1 MFQGVKGCAIDQET
15 SELPRFSTQSEA
27 TRIAIETRT
36 WHFAVSVFPK
46 KSIASVCS
54 DPAGVHGE
62 LQDMNSFLS
71 PGMRL
76 MGRVGFARKFQV
88 LFLLFIL
95 PLAGSAWFI
104 TKDYRN
110 KLEVIS
116 GEQSGVRQLLALD
129 DLNVELSAQRDHAA
143 RWKAADILRE
153 PTPAARE
160 AMAGVDAG
168 IPRITK
174 ALQGVNAVLVQ
185 ESAPA
190 DTMARYKALQAA
202 VTGLDTAS
210 LRTVGWW
217 PDGYDRFTTVL
228 NLVQAL
234 REQIAMDSG
243 LILDPWLE
251 TYMLMQLSTQ
261 QVPDLI
267 ERIGRLSSVGQTSV
281 ASGQF
286 SLQSRLQMRD
296 LRGRIDDSKEQ
307 MNKAASLLLSKLPEQ
322 LRPWADTYAG
332 VKQVLESELK
342 VIDDGVFGGSIKLK
356 PEEFEKSIDT
366 LTNSTSGL
374 RKHSLESLNGRL
386 DYYHESSNME
396 FIPLAVVFC
405 VLVAMAMYLFACL
418 QSSIRNSARGI
429 TTLAE
434 SLRDG
439 NLCVEVAVQGRDEL
453 AAISKA
459 LNVAVVQLRT
469 SLLGVNQET
478 LRVGD
483 AVLTLTAQSSGTLN
497 EVEDQQQQIS
507 QIATA
512 ATELAATSQGVARS
526 CEQASESARHTRH
539 IAEQSSQDSQRTTD
553 SIQQLNQRLTE
564 TAAALGRVSE
574 QGQQI
579 QSVVDAIRG
588 IAEQTNLLALNAA
601 IEAARAGE
609 QGRGFAVVADEV
621 RSLSQRTQA
630 STAQI
635 AGTVDSLRSTVTQ
648 AVNLME
654 AACGQ
659 AVNDAQSVTG
669 LGVRLGE
676 IATAVQG
683 VADTLAQISTAVEE
697 QASTADEVSSN
708 IQQVDQAA
716 GRLLE
721 GARAV
726 NQAAD
731 TLSQG
736 SRALNDNTA
745 RFRLG

>member
-1 MFQGVKGCAIDQET
+1 
-15 SELPRFSTQSEA
+15 
-27 TRIAIETRT
+27 
-36 WHFAVSVFPK
+36 
-46 KSIASVCS
+46 
-54 DPAGVHGE
+54 
-62 LQDMNSFLS
+62 MNSFLS

-160 AMAGVDAG
+160 AMAAVDAG

-174 ALQGVNAVLVQ
+174 ALQGVNTVLIQ

-190 DTMARYKALQAA
+190 DTMTRYKALQAA

-322 LRPWADTYAG
+322 LQPWADTYAG
-332 VKQVLESELK
+332 VKQVLETELK

-366 LTNSTSGL
+366 LTSSTSGL

-396 FIPLAVVFC
+396 FIPLAAVFC

-453 AAISKA
+453 AAISRA

-726 NQAAD
+726 NQAAN

>member
-1 MFQGVKGCAIDQET
+1 
-15 SELPRFSTQSEA
+15 
-27 TRIAIETRT
+27 
-36 WHFAVSVFPK
+36 
-46 KSIASVCS
+46 
-54 DPAGVHGE
+54 
-62 LQDMNSFLS
+62 MNSLLS

-76 MGRVGFARKFQV
+76 MGRFGFARKFQV

-95 PLAGSAWFI
+95 PLVGSAWFI

-110 KLEVIS
+110 KLDVIS

-153 PTPAARE
+153 PTPAAKE
-160 AMAGVDAG
+160 AMISVDAG
-168 IPRITK
+168 IARITK
-174 ALQGVNAVLVQ
+174 ALEGVSAALAREN
-185 ESAPA
+185 APA
-190 DTMARYKALQAA
+190 DTMARYKELQAA

-217 PDGYDRFTTVL
+217 PDGYDRFSTVL

-281 ASGQF
+281 AAGQF

-307 MNKAASLLLSKLPEQ
+307 MNKAAGLLLSKLPEQ
-322 LRPWADTYAG
+322 LQPWADKYAG

-356 PEEFEKSIDT
+356 PQEFEKSIDN
-366 LTNSTSGL
+366 LTASTSDL
-374 RKHSLESLNGRL
+374 RKHSLEALNSRL

-396 FIPLAVVFC
+396 FIPLAVVFGI
-405 VLVAMAMYLFACL
+405 LVAMAVYLFACL
-418 QSSIRNSARGI
+418 QSSIRNSASGI

-439 NLCVEVAVQGRDEL
+439 NLCVEVPVQGRDEL
-453 AAISKA
+453 ASISRA

-478 LRVGD
+478 VRVGD
-483 AVLTLTAQSSGTLN
+483 AVLILTAQSSGTLN

-507 QIATA
+507 QIAAA

-526 CEQASESARHTRH
+526 CEQASESARHTRL
-539 IAEQSSQDSQRTTD
+539 IAEQSSEDSLRTTD

-588 IAEQTNLLALNAA
+588 IAEQTNLLALNA
-601 IEAARAGE
+601 
-609 QGRGFAVVADEV
+609 
-621 RSLSQRTQA
+621 
-630 STAQI
+630 
-635 AGTVDSLRSTVTQ
+635 
-648 AVNLME
+648 
-654 AACGQ
+654 
-659 AVNDAQSVTG
+659 
-669 LGVRLGE
+669 
-676 IATAVQG
+676 
-683 VADTLAQISTAVEE
+683 
-697 QASTADEVSSN
+697 
-708 IQQVDQAA
+708 
-716 GRLLE
+716 
-721 GARAV
+721 
-726 NQAAD
+726 
-731 TLSQG
+731 
-736 SRALNDNTA
+736 
-745 RFRLG
+745 